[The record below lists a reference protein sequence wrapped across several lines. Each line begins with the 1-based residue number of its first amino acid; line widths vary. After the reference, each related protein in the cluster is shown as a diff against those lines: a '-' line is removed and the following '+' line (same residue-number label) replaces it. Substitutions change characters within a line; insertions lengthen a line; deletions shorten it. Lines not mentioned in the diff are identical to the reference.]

1 MSAPFRWTQGPVPV
15 AVADRGV
22 IAIDDSPENLEALWA
37 ELESG
42 RALGE
47 LLQHLAGLHGNS
59 VFALPD
65 FIALTIDDGQLRV
78 AARGRFSLEARTSAG
93 AVSFTAPEIIAWDET
108 HITGA
113 QSLVLVLAEA
123 RWLDRKSVV

>member
-65 FIALTIDDGQLRV
+65 FIEI
-78 AARGRFSLEARTSAG
+78 GRAH
-93 AVSFTAPEIIAWDET
+93 V
-108 HITGA
+108 
-113 QSLVLVLAEA
+113 
-123 RWLDRKSVV
+123 